1 MFRTIRLHHLYPLWM
16 GAEVRLS
23 EPGSPNTSALI
34 SVPPI
39 LYIRSQVPEWCRI
52 VVLAGHPLPLWV
64 ISDRRLL
71 LAPTQP
77 NLAFLRSAQTTSS
90 CKIKPVQQAWTY
102 YRLQLLSY
110 FPMEMTP
117 CIKWIHMFQIS
128 KRNQM
133 DIKDGHQALD
143 FYGLSLSLIYRIANF
158 ILSTSSIIIAA
169 PPHPIMNVWPNHTM
183 CFPC

>member
-1 MFRTIRLHHLYPLWM
+1 MFRTIGLHHLYPLWM

-39 LYIRSQVPEWCRI
+39 LYIRSQVPEWCCI

-64 ISDRRLL
+64 ISDRRLP

-90 CKIKPVQQAWTY
+90 CKIKPVQQAGIY
-102 YRLQLLSY
+102 QGLQIKFF
-110 FPMEMTP
+110 FPMGMIP

-128 KRNQM
+128 KTNQLN
-133 DIKDGHQALD
+133 ISDGHQALD
-143 FYGLSLSLIYRIANF
+143 FYGLALS
-158 ILSTSSIIIAA
+158 
-169 PPHPIMNVWPNHTM
+169 
-183 CFPC
+183 